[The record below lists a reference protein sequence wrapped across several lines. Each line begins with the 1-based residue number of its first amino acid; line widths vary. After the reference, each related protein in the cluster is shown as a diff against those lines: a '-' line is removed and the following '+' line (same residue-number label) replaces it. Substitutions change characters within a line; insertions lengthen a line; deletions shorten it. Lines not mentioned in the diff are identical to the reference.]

1 MSCRHWKQAPRK
13 LAGMA
18 EARLQGDGFVLRPWR
33 ATDLDSLVRH
43 ADDPQVARGV
53 SDRFPFPYA
62 REDGERF
69 LAGKVIDLR
78 DPVFAIEIDGEAC
91 GGIGAHPGK
100 GERAHAAEFG
110 YWLGRTHWGKGT
122 MTRAV
127 ALFTPW
133 VMGELRLHRLY
144 ATVLAFNIGSARVL
158 RRNGFL
164 EEGVQRAAVCKRGV
178 LHDLRMFAKVRRDL
192 DDDQ

>member
-1 MSCRHWKQAPRK
+1 
-13 LAGMA
+13 MA
-18 EARLQGDGFVLRPWR
+18 ERHLEGDGFLLRPWR
-33 ATDLDSLVRH
+33 RSDLDALVRH
-43 ADDPQVARGV
+43 ADDEQVARGV

-69 LAGKVIDLR
+69 LAGKVIDFR

-91 GGIGAHPGK
+91 GGIGAHAGK
-100 GERAHAAEFG
+100 GERSQAAEFG
-110 YWLGRTHWGKGT
+110 YWLGRAHWGKGT

-133 VMGELRLHRLY
+133 VMRELRLYRLQ
-144 ATVLAFNIGSARVL
+144 ATVLAFNIGSAQVL
-158 RRNGFL
+158 RRNGFM

-178 LHDLRMFAKVRRDL
+178 LHDLRMFAKVRRSL
-192 DDDQ
+192 DDE